1 MAGDTT
7 DGCLPSKMVPS
18 QSSQEME
25 TVSQSEADQLQQSDC
40 SQGVSLYVISV
51 TPRGNY
57 FCCGWNFGK
66 FTIVDSRFIQ

>member
-25 TVSQSEADQLQQSDC
+25 AVSQQEADHQHLDS
-40 SQGVSLYVISV
+40 SQAVSPQPFLPSMWEFELIQV
-51 TPRGNY
+51 TFWGIKMLPQ
-57 FCCGWNFGK
+57 K
-66 FTIVDSRFIQ
+66 T